1 MRELVYYVAVS
12 LDGYI
17 AGPDDQVEDFLYEG
31 DHMTAIL
38 EEFADTVPT
47 HVAEMLGLEV
57 STARFGTV
65 LMGANTY
72 AIGLPEIT
80 SPYQH
85 LEQIV
90 VTHQDRREVDGVT
103 FTSADP
109 VELVRDL
116 KHQEGGDIWLCG
128 GGRLADQVIGEID
141 RLIVKH
147 NPVLFGAG
155 RPLFAPGAYD
165 PAAFD
170 LVRSRSFDSGVMFT
184 EHARRRPTAA

>member
-12 LDGYI
+12 LDGCI
-17 AGPDDQVEDFLYEG
+17 AGPDDQVEDFVYEG
-31 DHMTAIL
+31 DHMAAIL
-38 EEFADTVPT
+38 EEFTDTVPT
-47 HVAEMLGLEV
+47 HIAGMLGLEV

-80 SPYQH
+80 NPYEH

-90 VTHQDRREVDGVT
+90 VTHQDRQEVDGVT
-103 FTSADP
+103 FTDADP

-116 KHQEGGDIWLCG
+116 KQQEGADIWLCG
-128 GGRLADQVIGEID
+128 GGSLAGQLIEEID
-141 RLIVKH
+141 RLILKH

-155 RPLFAPGAYD
+155 RPLFAPGSYD
-165 PAAFD
+165 PTAFD
-170 LVRSRSFDSGVMFT
+170 LVRSRAFDSGVIIT
-184 EHARRRPTAA
+184 EHARR